1 MPEAIQHKPEV
12 REQPPRPKLRRER
25 PGYLLRP
32 GSRAAFVR
40 GCKCFTIGC
49 FTADEREHQPHCPLR
64 KTAEE
69 GMESGALKKV

>member
-1 MPEAIQHKPEV
+1 MPEAIQHKPEA
-12 REQPPRPKLRRER
+12 REQSPRPKLRRER

-49 FTADEREHQPHCPLR
+49 FTVNEREAPAPLPAAKER
-64 KTAEE
+64 TGVK
-69 GMESGALKKV
+69 AL